1 MSRGL
6 PGAVGIAY
14 APVGNATRVTSLG
27 ELSAGVAWSTM
38 KVPVAIAAVDA
49 ADGSPS
55 VQTRKLMVAAITR
68 SDNAAAEALW
78 EGLGTPAVA
87 ARRTQAI
94 LRASGDG
101 STVVQ
106 SQRVRAGFTAFG
118 QTHWT
123 LQRQAGFAATLP
135 CGPGSASVLA
145 LMRQIT
151 TEQRWGLGSLA
162 TNPAFKGGWGPDVD
176 GAYVVRQMGVLSLS
190 DGTRIGVA
198 LAAKP
203 ADGSFSTGTRYLG
216 ELAKWLANNVR
227 SGGGR
232 C

>member
-1 MSRGL
+1 
-6 PGAVGIAY
+6 
-14 APVGNATRVTSLG
+14 
-27 ELSAGVAWSTM
+27 M
-38 KVPVAIAAVDA
+38 KVPVAIAAVQA
-49 ADGSPS
+49 TNGSPS
-55 VQTRKLMVAAITR
+55 AQTEKLLVAAITR

-78 EGLGTPAVA
+78 EGLGTPNVA
-87 ARRTQAI
+87 ARRTQSI

-118 QTHWT
+118 QTRWT

-135 CGPGSASVLA
+135 CSSGSASVLS

-151 TEQRWGLGSLA
+151 PEQRWGLGTLA
-162 TNPAFKGGWGPDVD
+162 TNPAYKGGWGPDANGD
-176 GAYVVRQMGVLSLS
+176 YVVRQMGVVSLS
-190 DGTRIGVA
+190 DGTRLGVA

-203 ADGSFSTGTRYLG
+203 ADGSFATGARYLG
-216 ELAKWLANNVR
+216 ELAEWLAANVR